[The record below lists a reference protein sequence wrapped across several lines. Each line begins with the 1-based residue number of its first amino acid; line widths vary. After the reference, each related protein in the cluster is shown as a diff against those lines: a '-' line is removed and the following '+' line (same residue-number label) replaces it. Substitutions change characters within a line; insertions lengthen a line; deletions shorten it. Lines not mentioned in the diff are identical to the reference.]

1 MRTAKT
7 NNVETK
13 NVKEKILEFTNT
25 ENDTEKDEDE
35 SEIVN
40 DSNDS
45 NDDDII
51 DDIDETILGI
61 YLSIKE
67 DEEINL
73 CLRK

>member
-13 NVKEKILEFTNT
+13 NVK
-25 ENDTEKDEDE
+25 DE

-40 DSNDS
+40 DSNNS
-45 NDDDII
+45 ND

-61 YLSIKE
+61 YLGIKE

-73 CLRK
+73 CLRKK